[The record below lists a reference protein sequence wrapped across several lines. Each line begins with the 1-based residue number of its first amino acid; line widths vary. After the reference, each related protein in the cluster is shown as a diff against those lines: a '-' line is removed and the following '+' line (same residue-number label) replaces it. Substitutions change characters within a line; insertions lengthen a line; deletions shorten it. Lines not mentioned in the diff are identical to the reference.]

1 MVMRVRGWQWTSE
14 PSDGDIGHVGA
25 DADAIGGGG
34 DAAWM
39 EGSGWQHTRTR
50 PVNPLQQPLSL
61 GPDAAER
68 QDRETWA
75 CFRQPPTHLDLM
87 QADNRRTGVSGQDG
101 IQQGGPLFIIIL
113 RRGASASKN
122 WL

>member
-1 MVMRVRGWQWTSE
+1 M
-14 PSDGDIGHVGA
+14 DGGV
-25 DADAIGGGG
+25 
-34 DAAWM
+34 
-39 EGSGWQHTRTR
+39 GWQHTRTR

-75 CFRQPPTHLDLM
+75 CFRQPPTWLDLM

-101 IQQGGPLFIIIL
+101 IQQGEPLFIIIL
-113 RRGASASKN
+113 RMFMTLCGFGKDVDETMEKRM
-122 WL
+122 LMTL

>member
-1 MVMRVRGWQWTSE
+1 MDGGVGLAAHTHEASE
-14 PSDGDIGHVGA
+14 PS
-25 DADAIGGGG
+25 
-34 DAAWM
+34 AA
-39 EGSGWQHTRTR
+39 TT
-50 PVNPLQQPLSL
+50 LSL

-75 CFRQPPTHLDLM
+75 CFRQPPTCLDLM

-113 RRGASASKN
+113 RMFMTLCGFGKDVDETMEKRM
-122 WL
+122 LMTL